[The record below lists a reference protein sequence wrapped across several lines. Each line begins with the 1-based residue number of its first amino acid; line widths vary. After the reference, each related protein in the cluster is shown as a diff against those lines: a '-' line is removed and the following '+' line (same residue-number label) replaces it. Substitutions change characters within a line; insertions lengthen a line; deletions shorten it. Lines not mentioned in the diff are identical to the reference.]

1 MRKDIQGT
9 ATKNNKRST
18 EGRRASAHQPAQ
30 PRADA
35 DYRKRVFQIVRRIPS
50 GRVMTYGQI
59 AAILGEGYTP
69 RTVGF
74 VMHSS
79 GEQDVPWHRVINAQG
94 ACSTVRI
101 VLPANRQQGMLES
114 EGVEFDQ
121 QGRCDLRRYLWEP
134 KAKRPK
140 QSVTLFK
147 K

>member
-1 MRKDIQGT
+1 MTCSTDFSLCDNDDQCYSDKSQT
-9 ATKNNKRST
+9 EVYATPMK
-18 EGRRASAHQPAQ
+18 
-30 PRADA
+30 A
-35 DYRKRVFQIVRRIPS
+35 DYRERVFQIVRRIPS

-79 GEQDVPWHRVINAQG
+79 AEERVPWHRVINAQG

-101 VLPANRQQGMLES
+101 ILPANRQQGLLER
-114 EGVEFDQ
+114 EGIEFNE

-134 KAKRPK
+134 KVRGTKPK
-140 QSVTLFK
+140 TTLFRK
-147 K
+147 H

>member
-1 MRKDIQGT
+1 MRKDNRSP
-9 ATKNNKRST
+9 ATKDKKRST
-18 EGRRASAHQPAQ
+18 EDRRPSAPQPAK
-30 PRADA
+30 PRGDA
-35 DYRKRVFQIVRRIPS
+35 NYRKRVFQIVRRIPS

-74 VMHSS
+74 AMHSS
-79 GEQDVPWHRVINAQG
+79 GEDDLPWHRVINAQG

-134 KAKRPK
+134 KVKRPR